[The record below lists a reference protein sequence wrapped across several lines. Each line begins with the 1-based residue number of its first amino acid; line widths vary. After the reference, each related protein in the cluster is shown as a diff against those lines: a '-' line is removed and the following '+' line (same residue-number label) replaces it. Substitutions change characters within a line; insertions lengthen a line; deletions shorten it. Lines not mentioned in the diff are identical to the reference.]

1 MTVRIINGEQAA
13 IEVKEK
19 IKNDIAQLHLEKG
32 ITPGLAILVVKS
44 PVARVH
50 IARLKERTC
59 HQLGVKCRVFNLPE
73 TTTDEE
79 IIHLTERLNNT
90 APVHGINIHPLPPH
104 LSHTLISQVVDPR
117 KDVEGL
123 HFLNMG
129 DFLIG
134 EHHMPP
140 FVAKGII
147 KLIDSTGENIEG
159 KRAVV
164 VGRSQLVGKP
174 VSFMLLERNATVS
187 VVHSQTTDLSAFT
200 KNADILVVAAGHPYT
215 ITRDM
220 VKEGAI
226 IIDVGLT
233 QVGTRLIGDVDHDEV
248 KDKAGWITPVTGGVG
263 PVTIAMLLDNLVEAC
278 KQQ

>member
-1 MTVRIINGEQAA
+1 MAAKIINGEQAA

-19 IKNDIAQLHLEKG
+19 IKQDIQSLHADKG

-44 PVARVH
+44 PVGRVH
-50 IARLKERTC
+50 IAQLKERTC
-59 HQLGVKCRVFNLPE
+59 RQLGIKCRVFTLPE

-79 IIHLTERLNNT
+79 IIHLIERLNET
-90 APVHGINIHPLPPH
+90 DPVHGINIHPLPPH
-104 LSHTLISQVVDPR
+104 LDHTLISQIVEPR

-123 HFLNMG
+123 HFINMG

-147 KLIDSTGENIEG
+147 NLIDSTGEKIEG

-174 VSFMLLERNATVS
+174 VAFMLLERNATVS
-187 VVHSQTTDLSAFT
+187 IIHSQTPDLSAFT
-200 KNADILVVAAGHPYT
+200 KQADILVVAVGHPYT
-215 ITRDM
+215 ITGDM

-226 IIDVGLT
+226 VVDVGLS
-233 QVGTRLIGDVDHDEV
+233 QVGTRLVGDVDHGEARE
-248 KDKAGWITPVTGGVG
+248 KASWITPITGGVG
-263 PVTIAMLLDNLVEAC
+263 PVTIAMLLDNVVEAC
-278 KQQ
+278 KLL

>member
-1 MTVRIINGEQAA
+1 MAARIINGEQAA
-13 IEVKEK
+13 VEVKEH
-19 IKNDIAQLHLEKG
+19 IKNEIKLLNTEKG
-32 ITPGLAILVVKS
+32 ATPGLAILVVRS

-59 HQLGVKCRVFNLPE
+59 HQLGIKCRVFNLPE

-79 IIHLTERLNNT
+79 IVHLIERLNNS
-90 APVHGINIHPLPPH
+90 AAVHGINIHPLPPH
-104 LSHTLISQVVDPR
+104 LDHTFISQVVDPR

-174 VSFMLLERNATVS
+174 VSIMLLERNATVT
-187 VVHSQTTDLSAFT
+187 VVHSQTPDLSTFT
-200 KNADILVVAAGHPYT
+200 RNADILVVAVGHPYT

-233 QVGTRLIGDVDHDEV
+233 QVGTRLVGDVDHDEV
-248 KDKAGWITPVTGGVG
+248 QEIVDWITPVTGGVG
-263 PVTIAMLLDNLVEAC
+263 PVTIAMLLDNVVEAC

>member
-1 MTVRIINGEQAA
+1 MAANIINGEHAA
-13 IEVKEK
+13 AEVREK
-19 IKNDIAQLHLEKG
+19 IKQDIQLLMEEKG

-50 IARLKERTC
+50 IAQLKQRTC
-59 HQLGVKCRVFNLPE
+59 QNLGIKCRVMKLPE

-79 IIHLTERLNNT
+79 IIHLIERLNET

-104 LSHTLISQVVDPR
+104 LDHTLISQVVEPD

-123 HFLNMG
+123 HFSNMG
-129 DFLIG
+129 EFLIG
-134 EHHMPP
+134 EHYMPP

-147 KLIDSTGENIEG
+147 KLIDSTGESIAG

-187 VVHSQTTDLSAFT
+187 VVHSQTPDLSEFT
-200 KNADILVVAAGHPYT
+200 KKADILVVAAGHPYT
-215 ITRDM
+215 ITGEM
-220 VKEGAI
+220 VKEGSI
-226 IIDVGLT
+226 VIDVGLS
-233 QVGTRLIGDVDHDEV
+233 QVGTRLVGDVDHAEAQE
-248 KDKAGWITPVTGGVG
+248 KASWITPLIGGVG

-278 KQQ
+278 KRL

>member
-1 MTVRIINGEQAA
+1 MAANIINGEKAA
-13 IEVKEK
+13 AEVREK
-19 IKNDIAQLHLEKG
+19 VKNDISMLHSEKG
-32 ITPGLAILVVKS
+32 VTPGLAILVVKS

-50 IARLKERTC
+50 IARLKEKTC
-59 HQLGVKCRVFNLPE
+59 HQLGIKCRVFNLPE

-79 IIHLTERLNNT
+79 IIHLIERLNNT
-90 APVHGINIHPLPPH
+90 TPVQGINIHPLPPH
-104 LSHTLISQVVDPR
+104 LDHTLISQVVDPQ

-134 EHHMPP
+134 DHHMPP

-147 KLIDSTGENIEG
+147 KLIDSTGESIEG
-159 KRAVV
+159 KRAVI
-164 VGRSQLVGKP
+164 VGRSQLVGRP

-187 VVHSQTTDLSAFT
+187 VVHSQTPDLSTFT
-200 KNADILVVAAGHPYT
+200 KNADILVVAVGHPHT
-215 ITRDM
+215 ITRNM
-220 VKEGAI
+220 VKEGVI
-226 IIDVGLT
+226 IIDVGLS
-233 QVGTRLIGDVDHDEV
+233 QVGTRLVGDVDHEEV
-248 KDKAGWITPVTGGVG
+248 QEVAGWITPVLGGVG